1 MYETTDSNALVDA
14 NYTPARELTN
24 DYLKTYAIED
34 ESQANAY
41 RRLAYLVKEV
51 DDEGGLIL
59 SVNVSYEQDDVDF
72 YNIVVT
78 VSV

>member
-14 NYTPARELTN
+14 DYTPARELTN
-24 DYLKTYAIED
+24 DYLKSYAIED

-41 RRLAYLVKEV
+41 RRLAYLVNEV
-51 DDEGGLIL
+51 DDEGGLVI
-59 SVNVSYEQDDVDF
+59 SVTPGYESDGGSL
-72 YNIVVT
+72 YTIVVT